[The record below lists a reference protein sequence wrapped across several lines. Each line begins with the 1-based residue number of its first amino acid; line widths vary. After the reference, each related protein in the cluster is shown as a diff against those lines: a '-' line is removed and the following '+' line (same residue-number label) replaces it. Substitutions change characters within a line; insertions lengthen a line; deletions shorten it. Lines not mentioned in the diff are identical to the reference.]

1 LPLNSGSRQAFGNDS
16 FKKTTKNI
24 KQWTILILQ
33 TDQAVFYEFGGVN
46 PSISDSST
54 YTFLSAKT
62 MFDTLKEI
70 WKAVLKTIRTI
81 PLDQETAMFLG
92 FRNGSDYANVITI
105 MWSG

>member
-1 LPLNSGSRQAFGNDS
+1 
-16 FKKTTKNI
+16 
-24 KQWTILILQ
+24 
-33 TDQAVFYEFGGVN
+33 
-46 PSISDSST
+46 
-54 YTFLSAKT
+54 